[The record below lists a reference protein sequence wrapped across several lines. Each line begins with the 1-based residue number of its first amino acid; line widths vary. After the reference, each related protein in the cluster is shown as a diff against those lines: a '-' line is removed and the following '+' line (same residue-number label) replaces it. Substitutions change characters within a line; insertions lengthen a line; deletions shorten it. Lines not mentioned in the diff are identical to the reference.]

1 MEKGIEIYLG
11 LLIFRISDLLPIL
24 NFKKIEEYLI
34 FETTLGLKGQRCWH
48 ITSRFFL
55 ELHVFS

>member
-24 NFKKIEEYLI
+24 NFKKIEEY
-34 FETTLGLKGQRCWH
+34 
-48 ITSRFFL
+48 
-55 ELHVFS
+55 